1 MILCDTDSTASTKFN
16 MPQVETLMA
25 EVCQPMGME
34 EEHVF
39 DDAVMVPLRTLIDID
54 TVVVPQQ
61 VLSVAPAVVVKTS
74 AERVRIRKPRGPYRR
89 YTAHQVEQ
97 LFDYLIARGKMA
109 KEASLL
115 TVLTL
120 RRRNTTSKNTTMTK
134 NNAWTLPIV
143 QPLIISLQS

>member
-16 MPQVETLMA
+16 MPQVEILMA
-25 EVCQPMGME
+25 EVCQPMDME
-34 EEHVF
+34 EEDVF
-39 DDAVMVPLRTLIDID
+39 DDAVLVSLRNLMHID

-61 VLSVAPAVVVKTS
+61 VLSVAPAVVIKTS

-97 LFDYLIARGKMA
+97 LFDYVIAQGKMA

-115 TVLTL
+115 TGINIRTAQHYIKKYDDNEEQRLHSTIC
-120 RRRNTTSKNTTMTK
+120 RNR
-134 NNAWTLPIV
+134 
-143 QPLIISLQS
+143 